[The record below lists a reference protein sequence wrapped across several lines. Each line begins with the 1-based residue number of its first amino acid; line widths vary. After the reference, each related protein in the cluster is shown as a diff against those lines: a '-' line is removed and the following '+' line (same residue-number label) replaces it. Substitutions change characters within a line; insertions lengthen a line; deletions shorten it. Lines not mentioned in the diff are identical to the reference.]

1 MESDTTSLFRPPSEL
16 AFDGNLKKNWSNW
29 KAKFDIF
36 LIASKRENDQERV
49 KVAMLKNIIGDQA
62 NDVLKTFTY
71 SCNEDQV
78 KLSQIYDLMNKY
90 VEPKKN
96 LTLSRFQF
104 FTMNQTEG
112 QSIESFITEVTL
124 KSKECEFDTDENICD
139 SLVRDRIICGIQDKK
154 LQENILR
161 THLEDVKLDKVI
173 KLCRVASEARAQS
186 DMLNESTGV
195 NRVSCMSISSENTVH
210 RAERTSV
217 KRENHTSAKTYKCT
231 KYCGTN
237 HLAGECP
244 AFHHRCKECQRTG
257 HYELCCWRKKKGI
270 NVIRAEAEEKPVGPL
285 TDSFLVSMV
294 KETDTD
300 IDWKFTTLVNGE
312 RKIEFKL
319 DTGAD
324 VNLISYQEYL
334 KLNGPPSI
342 KHSSVKLS
350 AYNNSKIPIKGE
362 CVLPIV
368 VHNKLID
375 VKFIVAEFGN
385 IIGGK
390 LCHEEGIVSRVCSVS
405 MSEYSDLFT
414 GLGKFK
420 QTHTLH
426 LRDDAVPVVHA
437 PRRVPEALL
446 GRLETELKR
455 MEELGVIVKVTE
467 PTDWVSSLVLIEKHD
482 KSLRVCLDPKDLN
495 KAIKRTHY
503 PLPTV
508 DDLLNKLS
516 GAKFFSK
523 LDASSGYWQIPVD
536 EESSQL
542 LTFNSPFGR
551 YRFTRVPFGIHSA
564 SELFQ
569 RTIEDMIRG
578 IEGAANL
585 QDDIIVWAETQEE
598 HDKRLKQVLDVIKES
613 GMKLNP
619 QKCQFSQTEVI
630 FLGHKVTADG
640 IKPDPSKTSA
650 IDNIPEPKTKLEL
663 QRFLGMINFIGKFI
677 PNLAKIAGPLR
688 ELLHKGREFHM
699 SDVHRES
706 FLALKR
712 MATTAPVLKNF
723 SQGKEIKVSGD
734 SSEYGL
740 GAVILQKHG
749 DRFHPVAYAS
759 RTLNKT
765 EHLYAQIE
773 KECLAVVF
781 AVTRF
786 HQYLYGNQFLLETDH
801 NPLVSI
807 IGKELSKMPARIQRM
822 MLKIQAYPELTLKY
836 TPGSKLLIADT
847 LSRAPEKNQNS
858 PEIKDIDLQ
867 VHRVIENLPIIPER
881 MKEILNETKKD
892 NQLIILK
899 GYIHNGWPK
908 KAKECHPQVAAYW
921 GMQEYL
927 TTINDI
933 VFRNEQVVIPTSLR
947 AMIKEKIHSGHL
959 GISKCKERARAN
971 FYWPNINADIERMIK
986 ACGPCQENRNMQ
998 PKEKNIAVEAEYPW
1012 QIVGSDIFHFAG
1024 SHFLIV
1030 TDYFSGFPE
1039 VEYIGKNPEYP
1050 TTKSIVNK
1058 LGLMF
1063 ARQGIPEKL
1072 ITDGGSQYT
1081 SVEFRE
1087 FTKKWGF
1094 GMQTSSPEY
1103 PRGNGRAERSV
1114 QTVKQLIR
1122 KDGLANFDFWSALL
1136 EYRTTPITGSHLS
1149 PAEMMFD
1156 RTIRSQL
1163 TLHKRPQRVEESKR
1177 QVGQRK
1183 YKIPKRD
1190 RSNKEMPELSPGDT
1204 VRIWNR
1210 QKKKWTP
1217 LSTVIKKIDSAPRSY
1232 LIETEAGR
1240 RYRRNRYNLLKTE
1253 ETFVS
1258 DNMNMFDQSQTE
1270 GKGRPRGEN
1279 PQRADTPKR
1288 AEAPQRAKTRPIAET
1303 RPLAEMSQR
1312 AETPQQAETPQRA
1325 ETPQQAETP
1334 QRAETLQR
1342 AEALQRTETPQ
1353 QAEMTPREEMPRR
1366 AEMSRQAETPKRDIY
1381 STYLSRE
1388 YQPYSDGSLTP
1399 SSEYS
1404 SSSTPREEAVHPDN
1418 TTEYTRINT
1427 ERHRPEVERLG
1438 VSKSYIE
1445 KDPEWTASE
1454 EDSDYLDV
1462 SVIALLYNE
1471 P

>member
-1 MESDTTSLFRPPSEL
+1 MSSLLEEYNMES
-16 AFDGNLKKNWSNW
+16 
-29 KAKFDIF
+29 
-36 LIASKRENDQERV
+36 
-49 KVAMLKNIIGDQA
+49 
-62 NDVLKTFTY
+62 
-71 SCNEDQV
+71 
-78 KLSQIYDLMNKY
+78 
-90 VEPKKN
+90 
-96 LTLSRFQF
+96 
-104 FTMNQTEG
+104 
-112 QSIESFITEVTL
+112 
-124 KSKECEFDTDENICD
+124 
-139 SLVRDRIICGIQDKK
+139 
-154 LQENILR
+154 
-161 THLEDVKLDKVI
+161 
-173 KLCRVASEARAQS
+173 
-186 DMLNESTGV
+186 
-195 NRVSCMSISSENTVH
+195 
-210 RAERTSV
+210 
-217 KRENHTSAKTYKCT
+217 
-231 KYCGTN
+231 
-237 HLAGECP
+237 
-244 AFHHRCKECQRTG
+244 
-257 HYELCCWRKKKGI
+257 
-270 NVIRAEAEEKPVGPL
+270 
-285 TDSFLVSMV
+285 
-294 KETDTD
+294 
-300 IDWKFTTLVNGE
+300 
-312 RKIEFKL
+312 

-740 GAVILQKHG
+740 GAVILQKHD

-807 IGKELSKMPARIQRM
+807 IGKELSKMPARIQRV

-921 GMQEYL
+921 GMQEDL

-1270 GKGRPRGEN
+1270 GKGRLRGEN

-1342 AEALQRTETPQ
+1342 TEALQRTETPQ
-1353 QAEMTPREEMPRR
+1353 RAEMTPREEMPRR

-1418 TTEYTRINT
+1418 TTEYTRITT

>member
-1 MESDTTSLFRPPSEL
+1 M
-16 AFDGNLKKNWSNW
+16 
-29 KAKFDIF
+29 
-36 LIASKRENDQERV
+36 
-49 KVAMLKNIIGDQA
+49 
-62 NDVLKTFTY
+62 
-71 SCNEDQV
+71 
-78 KLSQIYDLMNKY
+78 
-90 VEPKKN
+90 
-96 LTLSRFQF
+96 
-104 FTMNQTEG
+104 
-112 QSIESFITEVTL
+112 
-124 KSKECEFDTDENICD
+124 
-139 SLVRDRIICGIQDKK
+139 
-154 LQENILR
+154 
-161 THLEDVKLDKVI
+161 
-173 KLCRVASEARAQS
+173 
-186 DMLNESTGV
+186 
-195 NRVSCMSISSENTVH
+195 
-210 RAERTSV
+210 
-217 KRENHTSAKTYKCT
+217 
-231 KYCGTN
+231 
-237 HLAGECP
+237 
-244 AFHHRCKECQRTG
+244 
-257 HYELCCWRKKKGI
+257 
-270 NVIRAEAEEKPVGPL
+270 GPL

-921 GMQEYL
+921 GMQEDL

-1418 TTEYTRINT
+1418 TTEYTRITT